1 MTEADNPGAE
11 ADSPDADIVLTSDS
25 DDLELDGSYFEQLI
39 YFIKVKILSIISI
52 ILVTN
57 SIKTDD
63 TKTKMHVSIK
73 YIITSLLILAV
84 ILLISG
90 FFEFLHTINQY
101 KIKHKKEF
109 NWMDWVISF
118 LVGFMYMITCGIVFL
133 YIRYQYTKL
142 K

>member
-1 MTEADNPGAE
+1 MTKDRKNPDLE
-11 ADSPDADIVLTSDS
+11 LITSESKSS
-25 DDLELDGSYFEQLI
+25 DDLELDGSYFEKLI

-57 SIKTDD
+57 SIKTND
-63 TKTKMHVSIK
+63 TKTKMDLSIK
-73 YIITSLLILAV
+73 YIITSLLILSV

-90 FFEFLHTINQY
+90 FFEFIHTINQY
-101 KIKHKKEF
+101 KSKHKKEF

>member
-1 MTEADNPGAE
+1 MAQHTEIPEDILVKS
-11 ADSPDADIVLTSDS
+11 DSPDE
-25 DDLELDGSYFEQLI
+25 LELDGSYFEKLI

-57 SIKTDD
+57 SIKSDD
-63 TKTKMHVSIK
+63 TKTKMDLSIK
-73 YIITSLLILAV
+73 YIITSLLIISV

-90 FFEFLHTINQY
+90 FFEFIHTINQY
-101 KIKHKKEF
+101 KSKHKKEF

>member
-1 MTEADNPGAE
+1 MAQH
-11 ADSPDADIVLTSDS
+11 SDIPEEIVSGESTN
-25 DDLELDGSYFEQLI
+25 DLELDGSYFEKLI

-52 ILVTN
+52 ILVAN
-57 SIKTDD
+57 NIKTDD
-63 TKTKMHVSIK
+63 TKTKMDLSIK
-73 YIITSLLILAV
+73 YIITSLLILSV

-90 FFEFLHTINQY
+90 FFEFIHTIKKY

-109 NWMDWVISF
+109 NWMDWVITF

>member
-1 MTEADNPGAE
+1 MAQHTEIPEDILVKS
-11 ADSPDADIVLTSDS
+11 DSPDE
-25 DDLELDGSYFEQLI
+25 LELDGSYFEKLI

-57 SIKTDD
+57 SIKSDD
-63 TKTKMHVSIK
+63 TKTKMDLSIK
-73 YIITSLLILAV
+73 YIITSLVIISV

-90 FFEFLHTINQY
+90 FFEFIHTINQY
-101 KIKHKKEF
+101 KSKHKKEF

>member
-1 MTEADNPGAE
+1 MS
-11 ADSPDADIVLTSDS
+11 DSPDAGSPDPDVVLTSYS
-25 DDLELDGSYFEQLI
+25 DDLLLEGSYVEKLI

-52 ILVTN
+52 LLVTN
-57 SIKTDD
+57 SIKTDN
-63 TKTKMHVSIK
+63 TQTKMHVSIK
-73 YIITSLLILAV
+73 YMITSLLFLAV

-90 FFEFLHTINQY
+90 AFEFIHTIENY
-101 KIKHKKEF
+101 KLKHKKHF

-118 LVGFMYMITCGIVFL
+118 LVGFMYMITCVIVFF

>member
-1 MTEADNPGAE
+1 MAHHTEI
-11 ADSPDADIVLTSDS
+11 PDEIVTSES
-25 DDLELDGSYFEQLI
+25 TNDLELDGSYFEKLI

-63 TKTKMHVSIK
+63 TKTKMDLSIK
-73 YIITSLLILAV
+73 YIIISLLILSV

-90 FFEFLHTINQY
+90 FFEFIHTINQY
-101 KIKHKKEF
+101 KSKHKKEF

-118 LVGFMYMITCGIVFL
+118 LVGVMYLITCGVVFL

>member
-1 MTEADNPGAE
+1 MAKDSETPDVDLITSER
-11 ADSPDADIVLTSDS
+11 DSPDV
-25 DDLELDGSYFEQLI
+25 LELDGSYFEKLI

-57 SIKTDD
+57 SIKSDD
-63 TKTKMHVSIK
+63 TKTKMDLSIK
-73 YIITSLLILAV
+73 YIITSLLIISV

-90 FFEFLHTINQY
+90 LFEFIHTINQY
-101 KIKHKKEF
+101 KSKHKKEF

-118 LVGFMYMITCGIVFL
+118 LVGFMYIITCGIVFL

>member
-1 MTEADNPGAE
+1 MTKNSET
-11 ADSPDADIVLTSDS
+11 PDVELITSESKSS
-25 DDLELDGSYFEQLI
+25 DDLGLDGSYFEKLI

-63 TKTKMHVSIK
+63 TKMDLSIK
-73 YIITSLLILAV
+73 YIITSLLILSV

-90 FFEFLHTINQY
+90 FFEFIHTINQY
-101 KIKHKKEF
+101 KSKHKKEF

>member
-1 MTEADNPGAE
+1 MAQHTEIPEDILVKS
-11 ADSPDADIVLTSDS
+11 DSPDE
-25 DDLELDGSYFEQLI
+25 LELDGSYFEKLI

-57 SIKTDD
+57 SIKSDD
-63 TKTKMHVSIK
+63 TKTKINLSIK
-73 YIITSLLILAV
+73 YIITSLLIISV

-90 FFEFLHTINQY
+90 FFEFIHTINQY
-101 KIKHKKEF
+101 KSKHKKEF

>member
-1 MTEADNPGAE
+1 MAQHTDIPENILVKS
-11 ADSPDADIVLTSDS
+11 DSPDE
-25 DDLELDGSYFEQLI
+25 LELDGSYFEKLI

-57 SIKTDD
+57 SIKSDD
-63 TKTKMHVSIK
+63 TKTKINLSIK
-73 YIITSLLILAV
+73 YIITSLLIISV

-90 FFEFLHTINQY
+90 FFEFIHTINQY
-101 KIKHKKEF
+101 KSKHKKEF

>member
-1 MTEADNPGAE
+1 MTKNSKTPDVEIITSE
-11 ADSPDADIVLTSDS
+11 SESP
-25 DDLELDGSYFEQLI
+25 DDLELDGSYFEKLI
-39 YFIKVKILSIISI
+39 YFIKVKLLSIISI

-57 SIKTDD
+57 SIKSDD
-63 TKTKMHVSIK
+63 TKTKMDLSIK
-73 YIITSLLILAV
+73 YIITSLLIISV

-90 FFEFLHTINQY
+90 FFEFIHTINQY
-101 KIKHKKEF
+101 KSKHKKEF

>member
-1 MTEADNPGAE
+1 MTTNSDTDVEL
-11 ADSPDADIVLTSDS
+11 LTSDS
-25 DDLELDGSYFEQLI
+25 ESTGDVKLEGSYFEKLI

-63 TKTKMHVSIK
+63 TKRKMNSSIK
-73 YIITSLLILAV
+73 YIITLLLLISV
-84 ILLISG
+84 ILLITG
-90 FFEFLHTINQY
+90 FFEFIHTIKQY
-101 KIKHKKEF
+101 KSKHKEEF

-133 YIRYQYTKL
+133 YIRYQYTTDIG
-142 K
+142 